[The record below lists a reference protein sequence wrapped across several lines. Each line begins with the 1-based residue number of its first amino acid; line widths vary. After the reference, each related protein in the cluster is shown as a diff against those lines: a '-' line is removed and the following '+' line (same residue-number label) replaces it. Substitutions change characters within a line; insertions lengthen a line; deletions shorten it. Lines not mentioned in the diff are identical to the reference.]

1 MLQTIRRSIAVVLT
15 IGLLLVGGCSL
26 SAQTPDEPNR
36 VAGESQRES
45 LPHLDGMATVVMKV
59 NGSPITIELNGKDA
73 PITAGNFVDLA
84 QRGVYDNVMFHRVI
98 RQPQPFVAQGG
109 DPLSKDPSTPT
120 SQLGTGNFVDPMT
133 GQPRYIPLEIKPE
146 GADKPTYGQT
156 ISKAP
161 KLKHERGAVA
171 MARSSLPNSA
181 SAQFYFALSDLDFLD
196 GNYAVFG
203 RVVEGMDVVDSIQQ
217 GDRIESVEVVKG
229 LDNLEK

>member
-203 RVVEGMDVVDSIQQ
+203 RVVEGMDAVDGIQQ